1 MTNSCPSVLLHVLL
15 RAHLWTQD
23 SWHCFLVHPEVF
35 GHRMLGQIALAAETQ
50 GADYIHPLVCNL
62 IVTAPR
68 MHRAGKFAA
77 RSMCLL
83 KAEQTLWPATSQDFL
98 CVSLI
103 WSWWLFCLVWE
114 IFVFFFFLTDVF
126 RDFKT
131 GAWQHDSLPRVFVEG
146 GWERDPGAGL
156 ALALVPR
163 QRYCSCTIGKEIFA
177 LCLRGFIVS
186 KLYIVP

>member
-1 MTNSCPSVLLHVLL
+1 METWRSSGTHVTNSYPSVLLHVLL

-62 IVTAPR
+62 IFTAPR
-68 MHRAGKFAA
+68 MHGAGRFAA

-83 KAEQTLWPATSQDFL
+83 KAEQILWPATSQDFL
-98 CVSLI
+98 CISLI

-114 IFVFFFFLTDVF
+114 IFVFFFSLQMYLQIL
-126 RDFKT
+126 K
-131 GAWQHDSLPRVFVEG
+131 QEPDSMTAYQG
-146 GWERDPGAGL
+146 
-156 ALALVPR
+156 
-163 QRYCSCTIGKEIFA
+163 
-177 LCLRGFIVS
+177 CL
-186 KLYIVP
+186 